1 MLTCSLLSETLCSSF
16 RRSNATSG
24 PSRQLPSAC
33 RPAHHTFACRDGG
46 FVWATQF
53 PVTTLVTW
61 ECTIAHA
68 VPWDYVNI
76 WEALTTPKG
85 SFMTAVM
92 AKSLAYERGRSPM
105 PAGWIACD
113 PLAVALAAEHDVA
126 EERGSGS
133 ADGTR
138 EFAPLLQESTMIHCA
153 VELTGAITR
162 GQCVFDWNA
171 AGKAEPNVRLVTK
184 VDLERFANLLH
195 DSML

>member
-1 MLTCSLLSETLCSSF
+1 MHALT
-16 RRSNATSG
+16 A
-24 PSRQLPSAC
+24 
-33 RPAHHTFACRDGG
+33 
-46 FVWATQF
+46 FVRAAQF

-92 AKSLAYERGRSPM
+92 AKSLAYERGRTPM

-113 PLAVALAAEHDVA
+113 PLAVALAAEDTLS
-126 EERGSGS
+126 EEE
-133 ADGTR
+133 DGGA
-138 EFAPLLQESTMIHCA
+138 APLLQDSTMIHCA
-153 VELTGAITR
+153 VELTGALTR
-162 GQCVFDWNA
+162 GQCVFDWNS
-171 AGKAEPNVRLVTK
+171 AGQAEPNVRLVTK
-184 VDLERFANLLH
+184 VDLERFAKLLH